1 MGFRVSKRQECKLGK
16 LCSSPHRQGNCSA
29 IFCCSDTINGGERL
43 QVWLHRDTGLSLRVP
58 NAMDWTAAWM
68 PALERG
74 IRAHEVEVTAFSA
87 IFVGMGMASQ
97 HRPVTGLIFGR
108 RQGLI

>member
-1 MGFRVSKRQECKLGK
+1 MVVRGCRCGFTE
-16 LCSSPHRQGNCSA
+16 
-29 IFCCSDTINGGERL
+29 T
-43 QVWLHRDTGLSLRVP
+43 QVYHYEFLMPWT
-58 NAMDWTAAWM
+58 DWTAAWM

-87 IFVGMGMASQ
+87 IFVGMGVASQ